1 MMWSEKYRPKNFL
14 DLIGNEES
22 RKLFV
27 EWFTNWKK
35 GTKPILLV
43 GPPGI
48 GKTTLANLAAKQFGY
63 DLISLN
69 ASDVRNKQSIHEI
82 LSPVLG
88 NQTVLGTPMIFIDEV
103 DGIHGRADY
112 GGTEAIIKILKEPT
126 VPIVLA
132 ANTDSSDKMKSIKKV
147 VKTIELKP
155 LSPKLLRLCLNR
167 ILQLEGVKIDSDS
180 LAKLVT
186 ESRGDIRSMIN
197 FTQARVTGFDPPT
210 EKSFETLDVE
220 EGVNAF
226 YKANSIDEA
235 RSVLYSFNIDPREKI
250 NAFYSSII
258 WNNGM
263 SRHIPA
269 DDFYNF
275 MQIIS
280 EADMLY
286 GKIMK
291 TQQWRL
297 LRYLDAILLGLYK
310 KEWAV
315 EPANITDR
323 LQAGGAIRYPPR
335 YSKYNLSWELLRRL
349 RWDRPKIKSII
360 ASLAKT
366 MHVSKST
373 FSTLYF
379 PYLLYCI
386 KNKKIDLEFDESL
399 EEIVQKEVA
408 LIK

>member
-112 GGTEAIIKILKEPT
+112 GGTEALIKILKEPT

-226 YKANSIDEA
+226 YKANSTDEA
-235 RSVLYSFNIDPREKI
+235 RSILYSIRIDPREKI
-250 NAFYSSII
+250 HAFYSSII
-258 WNNGM
+258 T
-263 SRHIPA
+263 SEISA
-269 DDFYNF
+269 DDMQNF
-275 MQIIS
+275 LQIIS

-310 KEWAV
+310 KDV
-315 EPANITDR
+315 PI
-323 LQAGGAIRYPPR
+323 R
-335 YSKYNLSWELLRRL
+335 YSKYNLSWQLLNRL

-360 ASLAKT
+360 GSLAKT

-399 EEIVQKEVA
+399 EEIIQKEVA

>member
-1 MMWSEKYRPKNFL
+1 MWSEKYRPKDIL
-14 DLIGNEES
+14 DLIGNEDARNS
-22 RKLFV
+22 FV
-27 EWFTNWKK
+27 EWLTKWKK

-48 GKTTLANLAAKQFGY
+48 GKTTLANLAAKQFDY

-69 ASDVRNKQSIHEI
+69 ASDVRSKKNIQEI

-88 NQTVLGTPMIFIDEV
+88 NETIFGIPMIFIDEV

-112 GGTEAIIKILKEPT
+112 GGTEAIIKILKEST

-132 ANTDSSDKMKSIKKV
+132 ANSDLSDKMKSIKKNTRV
-147 VKTIELKP
+147 IQFRP
-155 LSPKLLRLCLNR
+155 LSPRLLRFYLNK
-167 ILQLEGVKIDSDS
+167 ILQLENAKISSDS
-180 LAKLVT
+180 LMKLVA
-186 ESRGDIRSMIN
+186 ESKGDIRSMIN
-197 FTQARVTGFDPPT
+197 FTQALVTGFNPPT
-210 EKSFETLDVE
+210 EKSFESLDIE
-220 EGVNAF
+220 ESINTF

-235 RSVLYSFNIDPREKI
+235 RSILYSLRIDPREKI
-250 NAFYSSII
+250 NAFYSSVIGSSI
-258 WNNGM
+258 
-263 SRHIPA
+263 ST
-269 DDFYNF
+269 DDMQRFL
-275 MQIIS
+275 QIIS
-280 EADMLY
+280 TADMLY

-310 KEWAV
+310 KDL
-315 EPANITDR
+315 PI
-323 LQAGGAIRYPPR
+323 R
-335 YSKYNLSWELLRRL
+335 YSKYNLSWPILNRI
-349 RWDRPKIKSII
+349 RWDGAKIKSLIG
-360 ASLAKT
+360 SFAKN

-379 PYLLYCI
+379 PFLLYCI

-399 EEIVQKEVA
+399 EEIVEKEIA